1 MSVRYF
7 ETYDCGHV
15 GRSLEKLH
23 EEVVRF
29 KGRIEVTRNG
39 CDDCCVLI
47 SKAELDSLE
56 QALAILSDTDGVRAM
71 SGQIAQLAA
80 SVGAAPA
87 GV

>member
-23 EEVVRF
+23 EDVVRF
-29 KGRIEVTRNG
+29 KGRIEITRNG
-39 CDDCCVLI
+39 CDDSCVLI
-47 SKAELDSLE
+47 SKTELDSLE
-56 QALAILSDTDGVRAM
+56 RALAILSDTDGVKQM

-80 SVGAAPA
+80 SIAAAPA

>member
-7 ETYDCGHV
+7 ETFDCGHV
-15 GRSLEKLH
+15 GRALETLH
-23 EEVVRF
+23 YEVVRY
-29 KGRIEVTRNG
+29 KGRIEITRNG

-47 SKAELDSLE
+47 SKAELESLE
-56 QALAILSDTDGVRAM
+56 QALAILSDTDGVKAM

-87 GV
+87 GM

>member
-7 ETYDCGHV
+7 ESYGVGHV
-15 GRSLEKLH
+15 SRMLEQLH
-23 EEVVRF
+23 ADVVRH
-29 KGRIEVTRNG
+29 KGRIEVTRDG

-47 SKAELDSLE
+47 SKAELEAME

-80 SVGAAPA
+80 TCAEPA

>member
-7 ETYDCGHV
+7 ETYDCGQV

-23 EEVVRF
+23 EDVVRL
-29 KGRIEVTRNG
+29 KGRIEITRNG

-56 QALAILSDTDGVRAM
+56 QALAILSDTDGVKQM

-80 SVGAAPA
+80 SIAVPA

>member
-1 MSVRYF
+1 MSVQYF
-7 ETYDCGHV
+7 ESYDVGHV
-15 GRSLEKLH
+15 SRSLEQLH
-23 EEVVRF
+23 QDVVRY
-29 KGRIEVTRNG
+29 KGRIEITLEG

-47 SKAELDSLE
+47 SKSELQSLE

-80 SVGAAPA
+80 TCQATT

>member
-1 MSVRYF
+1 MVQHF
-7 ETYDCGHV
+7 ESYDVGHA
-15 GRSLEKLH
+15 GRTLDKLH
-23 EEVVRF
+23 DDVVRF
-29 KGRIEVTRNG
+29 RGRIQVTRIG

-56 QALAILSDTDGVRAM
+56 RALAILSDTDGVRAM

-80 SVGAAPA
+80 VVEA

>member
-7 ETYDCGHV
+7 ESYDCGHV
-15 GRSLEKLH
+15 SRSLDTLH
-23 EEVVRF
+23 DLVVRF

-47 SKAELDSLE
+47 SKAELDALE

-80 SVGAAPA
+80 VVEA

>member
-1 MSVRYF
+1 MSARHF
-7 ETYDCGHV
+7 ESYDVANV
-15 GRSLEKLH
+15 GRSLAKLH

-29 KGRIEVTRNG
+29 RGRIELTRDG

-47 SKAELDSLE
+47 SKTELESLE
-56 QALAILSDTDGVRAM
+56 RALAILSDTDGVKAM

-80 SVGAAPA
+80 NVTGAHT

>member
-7 ETYDCGHV
+7 ETYDCGQV

-23 EEVVRF
+23 DDVVRF
-29 KGRIEVTRNG
+29 KGRIEITRNG

-47 SKAELDSLE
+47 SKAELESLE
-56 QALAILSDTDGVRAM
+56 QALAILSDTDGVRQM

-80 SVGAAPA
+80 SVAAPA

>member
-29 KGRIEVTRNG
+29 KGRIEITRNG

-47 SKAELDSLE
+47 SKAELESLE

-80 SVGAAPA
+80 TVGGAPA